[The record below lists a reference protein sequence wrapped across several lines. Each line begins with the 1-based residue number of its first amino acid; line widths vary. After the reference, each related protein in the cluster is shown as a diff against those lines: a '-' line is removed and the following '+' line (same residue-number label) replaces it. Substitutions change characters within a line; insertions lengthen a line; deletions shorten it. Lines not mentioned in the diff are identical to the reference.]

1 MRPLRN
7 NVLLAELKKKSE
19 TESGIILT
27 SDQGK
32 SQEALVVGV
41 GSEVKYL
48 KLEDTVIP
56 DWSKGSVCTVEGIQ
70 CVVISEDDI
79 LAVIE

>member
-7 NVLLAELKKKSE
+7 NVLIAELKQKQE

-41 GSEVKYL
+41 GSEVKHL
-48 KLEDTVIP
+48 KLEDKVIP
-56 DWSKGSVCTVEGIQ
+56 DWSKGNICTVDGIQ

>member
-7 NVLLAELKKKSE
+7 NVLIAELKKKNE
-19 TESGIILT
+19 TESGIVLT
-27 SDQGK
+27 TDQGK

-48 KLEDTVIP
+48 KLEDKVIP